1 MAGQVSSAA
10 ISPLHRD
17 LPHRLQRPECFNP
30 THQAGLN
37 GYVTPGVLEPSQE
50 YDTPTSVEFLLAAL
64 VLSSTA
70 SVIATVFRGSY

>member
-1 MAGQVSSAA
+1 MDT
-10 ISPLHRD
+10 SP
-17 LPHRLQRPECFNP
+17 
-30 THQAGLN
+30 
-37 GYVTPGVLEPSQE
+37 PGVLEPSQV

>member
-1 MAGQVSSAA
+1 MDT
-10 ISPLHRD
+10 SP
-17 LPHRLQRPECFNP
+17 PE
-30 THQAGLN
+30 
-37 GYVTPGVLEPSQE
+37 VLEPSQG